1 MKKVILAAA
10 VLVASASV
18 ANAEGYNRVAL
29 SYDWQHYSMNKDYT
43 GTDKTEGRSLNGF
56 GINYAHGF
64 GVAENMF
71 VEVGGNFNFGFGS
84 EKGEKVEYAGYWFQ
98 DKQKMTN
105 INLRVPVNFVYRFN
119 VSDDFKIAPYVGI
132 NFKLNLVTKMKD
144 VVDSNLSKDE
154 LKDLGYEEPDWV
166 NVYSDSK
173 ENMGDGDYTWNRFQM
188 GWQIGV
194 GFEYQK
200 YYLGVQYGTD
210 FIPAYSHKFEWDGGS
225 SKPKINSQALKISLG
240 YTF

>member
-1 MKKVILAAA
+1 
-10 VLVASASV
+10 
-18 ANAEGYNRVAL
+18 
-29 SYDWQHYSMNKDYT
+29 
-43 GTDKTEGRSLNGF
+43 
-56 GINYAHGF
+56 
-64 GVAENMF
+64 MF

-84 EKGEKVEYAGYWFQ
+84 EKGEKVEYAGEWFQ
-98 DKQKMTN
+98 SKQKMTN

-132 NFKLNLVTKMKD
+132 NFKLNLVTKYKD
-144 VVDSNLSKDE
+144 TFDSSLSKDVLE
-154 LKDLGYEEPDWV
+154 AAGIEEGDWV

>member
-1 MKKVILAAA
+1 MVLASTT
-10 VLVASASV
+10 LMASA
-18 ANAEGYNRVAL
+18 L
-29 SYDWQHYSMNKDYT
+29 P
-43 GTDKTEGRSLNGF
+43 KTCL
-56 GINYAHGF
+56 
-64 GVAENMF
+64 

-84 EKGEKVEYAGYWFQ
+84 EKGEKVEYAGNWIQ
-98 DKQKMTN
+98 SKQKMTN

-132 NFKLNLVTKMKD
+132 NFKLNLVSKCKD

-154 LKDLGYEEPDWV
+154 LKKFGYEEPDWV
-166 NVYSDSK
+166 NLYSDSK
-173 ENMGDGDYTWNRFQM
+173 ENMGDSDRTWNRFQM

-210 FIPAYSHKFEWDGGS
+210 FIPAYSHKFES
-225 SKPKINSQALKISLG
+225 SKPKVNSQALKISLG

>member
-1 MKKVILAAA
+1 
-10 VLVASASV
+10 
-18 ANAEGYNRVAL
+18 
-29 SYDWQHYSMNKDYT
+29 
-43 GTDKTEGRSLNGF
+43 
-56 GINYAHGF
+56 
-64 GVAENMF
+64 MF
-71 VEVGGNFNFGFGS
+71 
-84 EKGEKVEYAGYWFQ
+84 Y
-98 DKQKMTN
+98 
-105 INLRVPVNFVYRFN
+105 
-119 VSDDFKIAPYVGI
+119 
-132 NFKLNLVTKMKD
+132 
-144 VVDSNLSKDE
+144 E

-166 NVYSDSK
+166 NVYSDSE